1 MASRHLRS
9 ILTTCT
15 ALALLSFAGQ
25 ATAQQTTQE
34 EQGEAT
40 LKPIT
45 LKGTRVKAGDVE
57 NTPTA
62 TETTEAQLEKKQVVS
77 IEDLGRSIDPAVN
90 FNRATKSL
98 NIRGLEGNRVTTLV
112 DGIPL
117 SYLNDGARSTAG
129 GADSIDFFSLTS
141 VNVVKGADSSRI
153 GDGALGGA
161 LLFRTLEPEDLIG
174 EGKDWG
180 GKVGTGFDSVDDSWY
195 GGAAIA
201 KKIENTS
208 VLFLGTYKKG
218 HERDNKGSVG
228 GFGSD
233 RTKTNPADYDQ
244 YNMLFKL
251 RQDVEGGHRFGITAE
266 KFSFD
271 KDIDLKQAQT
281 AAGNYQPGGKHTSG
295 EDNERTRVSLDY
307 EYEAPSADG
316 LIDAAKATL
325 YWQKQERVD
334 SQDSIRF
341 GSLAGPYKRNNEISE
356 AGFGF
361 NGFFDSGFETG
372 TVNHTFTLG
381 TSMFFSKAEQY
392 SAGVDSCTPFLSMFP
407 PCSMLHTNQSDMPD
421 VDSSKVSVYAQDR
434 MTFGDS
440 GFSLTPGIRFDWY
453 DHSPKNTPAYLSN
466 PATPVLPNGS
476 SDSAFSPKILAEYE
490 LNKDITLFGQWAMGF
505 RSPTSNEM
513 YLTYGGTGSYLRIGN
528 PDLKPETSNGFEVGA
543 RLGDNDFGGSV
554 NLFYN
559 RYRNFIDSRSYSREE
574 TEDAGYDYD
583 AFPFGVSGYQNIAR
597 AKIYGVEFSV
607 HKNFE
612 SGFNTRAGLAF
623 TRGINMETDR
633 YLNSVAPL
641 KAVLGVGYATDVWG
655 VDALWTG
662 VAGVSDKSTAS
673 FKAPGYGLVDLT
685 AWWEPVQVKGLSIR
699 AGIYNVFDRKY
710 WDALNTKDASVTPG
724 SEDYFTEPGR
734 SFKISLTQRF

>member
-1 MASRHLRS
+1 MASRRLRS

-15 ALALLSFAGQ
+15 ALTLLSFA
-25 ATAQQTTQE
+25 AEASAQ
-34 EQGEAT
+34 EAASAAQDGTT

-45 LKGTRVKAGDVE
+45 LKGARVKAGDVE

-62 TETTEAQLEKKQVVS
+62 KETNEAELEKKQVNS
-77 IEDLGRSIDPAVN
+77 IADLGRSVDPGVN
-90 FNRATKSL
+90 FNRATNSV
-98 NIRGLEGNRVTTLV
+98 NIRGLEGNRVATLV

-117 SYLNDGARSTAG
+117 SYLRDNARGTSG
-129 GADSIDFFSLTS
+129 GADSVDFFSLTT

-161 LLFRTLEPEDLIG
+161 LLFRTLEPDDLIG

-180 GKVGTGFDSVDDSWY
+180 GKVGTGFDSADNSWY

-201 KKIENTS
+201 KRVENTS
-208 VLFLGTYKKG
+208 VLFLGSYKKG
-218 HERDNKGSVG
+218 HELDNRGSVG
-228 GFGSD
+228 GYGAT

-251 RQDVEGGHRFGITAE
+251 RQDVDGGHRFGLTAE
-266 KFSFD
+266 RFRFD

-281 AAGNYQPGGKHTSG
+281 GTNYRPEGKHTSG
-295 EDNERTRVSLDY
+295 QENERTRVSLDY
-307 EYEAPSADG
+307 EYDAPSADG

-341 GSLAGPYKRNNEISE
+341 GSLAGPFTRNNETSE
-356 AGFGF
+356 AGIGF
-361 NGFFDSGFETG
+361 NGFFDSGFESG
-372 TVNHTFTLG
+372 SVQHTVTLG

-392 SAGVDSCTPFLSMFP
+392 SAGEDACDTVVPVPFA
-407 PCSMLHTNQSDMPD
+407 CGMLHTNQSDMPD

-434 MTFGDS
+434 MVFGDS

-453 DHSPKNTPAYLSN
+453 DHSPQDTPAYLNN

-476 SDSAFSPKILAEYE
+476 NDSAFSPKILAEYE
-490 LNKDITLFGQWAMGF
+490 LNKDVTIFGQWSMGF
-505 RSPTSNEM
+505 RSPTSNEL
-513 YLTYGGTGSYLRIGN
+513 YLTYGGTGSYLSIGN

-543 RLGDNDFGGSV
+543 RLGDNEFGGSV

-559 RYRNFIDSRSYSREE
+559 RYRNFIDSRSYSPDEIR
-574 TEDAGYDYD
+574 DAGYDPFS
-583 AFPFGVSGYQNIAR
+583 FPLGVTGYQNIAR
-597 AKIYGVEFSV
+597 AKIYGAEFSV
-607 HKNFE
+607 HKSFVN
-612 SGFNTRAGLAF
+612 GFNTRAGLAF

-641 KAVLGVGYATDVWG
+641 KAVIGVGYATETWG

-662 VAGVSDKSTAS
+662 VKRVSNMSTSS

-685 AWWEPVQVKGLSIR
+685 AWWEPEQVKGLSIS

-710 WDALNTKDASVTPG
+710 WDALNTKDANVAVG
-724 SEDYFTEPGR
+724 AEDYFTEPGR

>member
-1 MASRHLRS
+1 MASRRLQS

-15 ALALLSFAGQ
+15 ALALLSIASE
-25 ATAQQTTQE
+25 ASAQQAAQAEQDGTTL
-34 EQGEAT
+34 A
-40 LKPIT
+40 PIT
-45 LKGTRVKAGDVE
+45 LKGKRVKAGDAE
-57 NTPTA
+57 NTPTS
-62 TETTEAQLEKKQVVS
+62 TETTEAQLEKKQVQS
-77 IEDLGRSIDPAVN
+77 ITNLGRSVDPGVN
-90 FNRATKSL
+90 FNRATNSV

-117 SYLNDGARSTAG
+117 SYLRDNARGTSG
-129 GADSIDFFSLTS
+129 GADSIDFFSLTT

-180 GKVGTGFDSVDDSWY
+180 GKVGTGFDSADNSWY
-195 GGAAIA
+195 GGAAVA
-201 KKIENTS
+201 KRIENTS
-208 VLFLGTYKKG
+208 VLFLGSYKKG
-218 HERDNKGSVG
+218 HELDNRGDVG
-228 GFGSD
+228 GYGAT

-251 RQDVEGGHRFGITAE
+251 RQDVEGGHRFGVTAE
-266 KFSFD
+266 RFRFD

-281 AAGNYQPGGKHTSG
+281 ATGNYQPGGKHTSG

-316 LIDAAKATL
+316 LIDAAEATL
-325 YWQKQERVD
+325 YWQKQERVT

-341 GSLAGPYKRNNEISE
+341 GSLAGPFKRNNEISE

-361 NGFFDSGFETG
+361 NGFFDSGFDAG
-372 TVNHTFTLG
+372 SVNHTFTLG

-392 SAGVDSCTPFLSMFP
+392 SAGVDSCTPFTSLFP

-434 MTFGDS
+434 MVFGDS

-453 DHSPKNTPAYLSN
+453 DHSPKDTPAYLSN

-476 SDSAFSPKILAEYE
+476 SDSAFSPKILAEYQ
-490 LNKDITLFGQWAMGF
+490 LNKDVTLFGQWAMGF

-513 YLTYGGTGSYLRIGN
+513 YLTYGGVGSYLSIGN
-528 PDLKPETSNGFEVGA
+528 PDLEPETSNGFEVGA
-543 RLGDNDFGGSV
+543 RLGDDEFGGSV

-559 RYRNFIDSRSYSREE
+559 RYKNFIDSRTYSNAE
-574 TEDAGYDYD
+574 TIDAGYDPAD
-583 AFPFGVSGYQNIAR
+583 FPFGVTGYENISR
-597 AKIYGVEFSV
+597 AKIYGAEFSV
-607 HKNFE
+607 HKNFVN
-612 SGFNTRAGLAF
+612 GFNTRAGLAF
-623 TRGINMETDR
+623 TRGVNMETDQ

-641 KAVLGVGYATDVWG
+641 KAIVGVGYATETWG
-655 VDALWTG
+655 VEALWTG
-662 VAGVSDKSTAS
+662 VKGVSDKSTAS

-685 AWWEPVQVKGLSIR
+685 AWWEPEQVKGLSIR

-710 WDALNTKDASVTPG
+710 WDALNTKDASVPDATK
-724 SEDYFTEPGR
+724 DYFTEPGR
-734 SFKISLTQRF
+734 TFKISLTQRF

>member
-1 MASRHLRS
+1 MASRRLRS

-15 ALALLSFAGQ
+15 ALALLSLA
-25 ATAQQTTQE
+25 AEASAQQA
-34 EQGEAT
+34 EQSGTALE
-40 LKPIT
+40 PIV
-45 LKGTRVKAGDVE
+45 LKGKRVAKAGDAE
-57 NTPTA
+57 NTPTD
-62 TETTEAQLEKKQVVS
+62 TETTEAQLEKKQVQS
-77 IEDLGRSIDPAVN
+77 ITDLGRSIDPGVN
-90 FNRATKSL
+90 FNRATNSV

-117 SYLNDGARSTAG
+117 SYLRDNARGTSG
-129 GADSIDFFSLTS
+129 GADSVDFFSLAT

-161 LLFRTLEPEDLIG
+161 LLFRTLEPDDLIS

-180 GKVGTGFDSVDDSWY
+180 GKVGTGFDSADDSWY

-201 KKIENTS
+201 KRIENTS
-208 VLFLGTYKKG
+208 VLFLGSYKKG
-218 HERDNKGSVG
+218 HELDNRGSVG
-228 GFGSD
+228 GYGGD

-251 RQDVEGGHRFGITAE
+251 RQDVEGGHRFGLTAE
-266 KFSFD
+266 RFRFD

-281 AAGNYQPGGKHTSG
+281 ATGNYRPAGKHTSG
-295 EDNERTRVSLDY
+295 EDNERTRVSIDY

-316 LIDAAKATL
+316 LIDAAEATL
-325 YWQKQERVD
+325 YWQKQERVA

-341 GSLAGPYKRNNEISE
+341 GSLAGPFIRNNEISE

-361 NGFFDSGFETG
+361 NGFLDSGFEAG
-372 TVNHTFTLG
+372 SVNHTVTLG
-381 TSMFFSKAEQY
+381 TSLFFSKAEQY
-392 SAGVDSCTPFLSMFP
+392 SSGVDACDTIIPTPFA
-407 PCSMLHTNQSDMPD
+407 CSMLHTNQSDMPD

-434 MTFGDS
+434 MVFGDS

-453 DHSPKNTPAYLSN
+453 DHSPKDTPAYLSN

-476 SDSAFSPKILAEYE
+476 SDSAFSPKILAEYQ
-490 LNKDITLFGQWAMGF
+490 LNKDVTLFGQWAMGF

-513 YLTYGGTGSYLRIGN
+513 YLTYGGVGSYLSIGN
-528 PDLKPETSNGFEVGA
+528 PDLEPETSNGFEVGA
-543 RLGDNDFGGSV
+543 RLGDDEFGGSV

-559 RYRNFIDSRSYSREE
+559 RYRNFIDSRSYSSDEI
-574 TEDAGYDYD
+574 TAAGYNPAD
-583 AFPFGVSGYQNIAR
+583 FPFGVTGYQNIAR
-597 AKIYGVEFSV
+597 AKIYGAEFSV
-607 HKNFE
+607 HKSFVN
-612 SGFNTRAGLAF
+612 GFNTRAGLAF
-623 TRGINMETDR
+623 TRGVNMETDR

-641 KAVLGVGYATDVWG
+641 KAIVGIGYATETWG

-662 VAGVSDKSTAS
+662 VKGVSDKSTAS

-685 AWWEPVQVKGLSIR
+685 AWWEPEQVKGLSIR

-710 WDALNTKDASVTPG
+710 WDALNTKDANVTAG
-724 SEDYFTEPGR
+724 AEDYFTEPGR